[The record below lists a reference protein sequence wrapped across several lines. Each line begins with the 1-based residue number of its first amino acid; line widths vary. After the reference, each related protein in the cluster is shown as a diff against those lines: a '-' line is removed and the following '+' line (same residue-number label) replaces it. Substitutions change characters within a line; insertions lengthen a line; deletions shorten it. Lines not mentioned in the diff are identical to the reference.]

1 MRQRVTALF
10 LLLVLILVL
19 VGLAGCQ
26 RAAETK
32 KTAYPEKPIEFV
44 VPFSPGGGS
53 DVMARTIAK
62 IMEQEKILPQP
73 LVVVNKPG
81 GGGAIGWTYVAEK
94 KGDPYVIATVSSSFW
109 TTPLTENTPVN
120 YRSFTPIAGIGLDDF
135 LLLVK
140 ADSPIKDV
148 KQVVEMAKAKPKS
161 LKMGGTSTSDDRVV
175 TSLLEKKAGIQ
186 FNYIPFKG
194 GGDVMTALL
203 GGHVDLAW
211 ANPGEALSQIEAK
224 KIRPI
229 ASASQNRL
237 SKFPDVPTLKEMGFD
252 VVFQQRRGIVAPLG
266 IPEEAVKVLEAA
278 FKKLTETTTWKKDYL
293 EKNLITPDF
302 MGSKDFAKA
311 LEDRN
316 ETYKSVY
323 KDLGIIK

>member
-1 MRQRVTALF
+1 MWRKVAA
-10 LLLVLILVL
+10 VSLVL
-19 VGLAGCQ
+19 VLVLGVGILSGCQ

-32 KTAYPEKPIEFV
+32 KTAYPEKPIELV

-73 LVVVNKPG
+73 LLVVNKPG
-81 GGGAIGWTYVAEK
+81 GGGAIGWTYAAEK

-109 TTPLTENTPVN
+109 TTPLTEKTPVN
-120 YRSFTPIAGIGLDDF
+120 YKSFTPIAGIGLDDF

-140 ADSPIKDV
+140 ADSAITDV
-148 KQVVEMAKAKPKS
+148 KQMVASAKAKPKS

-186 FNYIPFKG
+186 FNYVPFKG

-211 ANPGEALSQIEAK
+211 ANPGEALAQIEAK

-229 ASASQNRL
+229 ASASRARL
-237 SKFPDVPTLKEMGFD
+237 SKFPGVPTLKEAGFE

-278 FKKLTETTTWKKDYL
+278 FRKLSETTAWKKDYL
-293 EKNLITPDF
+293 EKNLITPEF
-302 MGSKDFAKA
+302 MGSKDFGQA
-311 LEDRN
+311 LEERN
-316 ETYKSVY
+316 ETYKTVY
-323 KDLGIIK
+323 KDLGVIK